1 MSTGYNMSFYG
12 HGPKTGLEKP
22 GTESDLLI
30 LLTEIKVAVFS
41 LGEQ

>member
-1 MSTGYNMSFYG
+1 MGYHMLFYV

-22 GTESDLLI
+22 GAESGLLI
-30 LLTEIKVAVFS
+30 LLTEIKVAGFA

>member
-1 MSTGYNMSFYG
+1 MGYNMLFYV

-22 GTESDLLI
+22 EAESGLLS
-30 LLTEIKVAVFS
+30 LLTEMKVTVFS

>member
-1 MSTGYNMSFYG
+1 MGYNMSFYV
-12 HGPKTGLEKP
+12 HGPKTGLKKP
-22 GTESDLLI
+22 GTESGLLI

>member
-1 MSTGYNMSFYG
+1 MGYNMSFYV

-22 GTESDLLI
+22 GMESGLLI